1 MVKICSKR
9 QKTLFR
15 YFGIHVQ
22 SRGPLGFRL
31 RAKEF
36 VSIIEIP
43 TDKVGNNE
51 NAQKSKIRS
60 ELPFLAFLVEQD
72 VDLLYGPSGR
82 LKVAE

>member
-1 MVKICSKR
+1 M
-9 QKTLFR
+9 FR

-43 TDKVGNNE
+43 GPIDIGPSENNE
-51 NAQKSKIRS
+51 NAKIS
-60 ELPFLAFLVEQD
+60 FELRFYLVEQ
-72 VDLLYGPSGR
+72 VDLL
-82 LKVAE
+82 